1 MAIFGPEHKDL
12 SKSNLHSCGGRF
24 TVMGSILPWVN
35 YFTFV
40 LKLKR
45 CCSKFIIDTMAAKS
59 KKKKTPK
66 SKASQTDPIQAAID
80 YGIDVSML
88 IDNLGR
94 SIAER
99 IKRHQIAL
107 NTTEKLRKAREM

>member
-1 MAIFGPEHKDL
+1 M
-12 SKSNLHSCGGRF
+12 SCA
-24 TVMGSILPWVN
+24 N
-35 YFTFV
+35 YFAFT
-40 LKLKR
+40 LMLKR
-45 CCSKFIIDTMAAKS
+45 CCSKLIIDTMAAKQ

-66 SKASQTDPIQAAID
+66 SNAQQTNPIQAAID
-80 YGIDVSML
+80 YGVDVSML

-107 NTTEKLRKAREM
+107 NTAEKLRKAREL